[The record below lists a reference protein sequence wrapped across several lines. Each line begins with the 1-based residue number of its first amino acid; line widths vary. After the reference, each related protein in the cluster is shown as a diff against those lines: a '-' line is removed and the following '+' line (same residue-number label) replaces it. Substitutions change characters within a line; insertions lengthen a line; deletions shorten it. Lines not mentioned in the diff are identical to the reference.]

1 MSVLSFPRLHLRGAM
16 SWDPVVSNNDPAVY
30 DEVAA
35 RARLAPGERV
45 ACFRERMIASTVER
59 GDWNY
64 FGTHRCAL
72 EGAHVSGGSLAPG
85 DRGDL
90 LDDGVR
96 DAPVGL
102 VGKLVDIDPTGICSQ
117 LFFDDLAVGVP
128 GRPHLRARPRRRMSS
143 RWLNFGRN
151 LIRLPFAGHASA
163 AWQTVFPTTD
173 VEFRRTGESPLL
185 TGLAAAL
192 EDPRARGLVLRLSTY
207 RTLYFQNGLLN
218 ELEPAADLGQLQ
230 RLHERGLPVSNPA
243 YSLVV
248 GTLGVWFDGESE
260 SVPEGRRLFSA
271 GPVPVRN
278 AGGWLA
284 AAGPAAAVYHRDLE
298 VLSLD
303 LSNTVPEL
311 DRDAEK
317 ADFGPLEVAV
327 QTDEDVVGIGRIEP
341 SAYDRPA
348 YEAGA
353 GIVDVD
359 VSGHA
364 DVASLLSRGRLLIR
378 VDTPT
383 GRTALL
389 TEQAFAASCDD
400 CNVYLD
406 QDDSRT
412 LVIRVRERGER
423 PSRPLSVLVATYAQ
437 AEEGIVFSGVM
448 TVLPVSQDGTASL
461 QVRGEQ
467 AGCRHLGY
475 TVFDGGAIPVPPATL
490 PLATADFTSV
500 RTLPFDDELEKTTPD
515 EALTFDFVYTTILS
529 TYDAIAPRMSNIL
542 DLADAAAVRTFA
554 RRILE
559 VVDPALFESSRYM
572 PVTRDLSRGRRTL
585 LRRFCTLRLTSPTP
599 TETPPPEPPTAA
611 RPVELFAAGVAEP
624 GPHGSS
630 ERRTAPIGERFDK
643 RALR

>member
-1 MSVLSFPRLHLRGAM
+1 
-16 SWDPVVSNNDPAVY
+16 
-30 DEVAA
+30 
-35 RARLAPGERV
+35 
-45 ACFRERMIASTVER
+45 
-59 GDWNY
+59 
-64 FGTHRCAL
+64 
-72 EGAHVSGGSLAPG
+72 
-85 DRGDL
+85 
-90 LDDGVR
+90 
-96 DAPVGL
+96 
-102 VGKLVDIDPTGICSQ
+102 
-117 LFFDDLAVGVP
+117 
-128 GRPHLRARPRRRMSS
+128 
-143 RWLNFGRN
+143 
-151 LIRLPFAGHASA
+151 
-163 AWQTVFPTTD
+163 
-173 VEFRRTGESPLL
+173 
-185 TGLAAAL
+185 
-192 EDPRARGLVLRLSTY
+192 
-207 RTLYFQNGLLN
+207 
-218 ELEPAADLGQLQ
+218 
-230 RLHERGLPVSNPA
+230 
-243 YSLVV
+243 
-248 GTLGVWFDGESE
+248 
-260 SVPEGRRLFSA
+260 
-271 GPVPVRN
+271 
-278 AGGWLA
+278 
-284 AAGPAAAVYHRDLE
+284 VYHRDLE

-389 TEQAFAASCDD
+389 TEQALAASCDD

-500 RTLPFDDELEKTTPD
+500 RTLPFDDELEETTPD

-599 TETPPPEPPTAA
+599 TEAPPPEPPTAA
-611 RPVELFAAGVAEP
+611 RPVEPFAAGVAEP

>member
-1 MSVLSFPRLHLRGAM
+1 
-16 SWDPVVSNNDPAVY
+16 
-30 DEVAA
+30 
-35 RARLAPGERV
+35 
-45 ACFRERMIASTVER
+45 
-59 GDWNY
+59 
-64 FGTHRCAL
+64 
-72 EGAHVSGGSLAPG
+72 
-85 DRGDL
+85 
-90 LDDGVR
+90 
-96 DAPVGL
+96 
-102 VGKLVDIDPTGICSQ
+102 
-117 LFFDDLAVGVP
+117 
-128 GRPHLRARPRRRMSS
+128 MSS

-151 LIRLPFAGHASA
+151 LIRLPFAGRASA

-173 VEFRRTGESPLL
+173 VEVRRTGESPLL

-207 RTLYFQNGLLN
+207 RTLYFQNGVLN

-278 AGGWLA
+278 AGGRPA
-284 AAGPAAAVYHRDLE
+284 AAGPAAALFHPGLQT
-298 VLSLD
+298 LSLD
-303 LSNTVPEL
+303 LADTVPEL

-317 ADFGPLEVAV
+317 ADFGPLEVVV
-327 QTDEDVVGIGRIEP
+327 QTEDDVVGIGRIEP
-341 SAYDRPA
+341 SAYDRCA
-348 YEAGA
+348 YEARA

-359 VSGHA
+359 VSGSA

-383 GRTALL
+383 GRTELL

-406 QDDSRT
+406 QDDSRR

-423 PSRPLSVLVATYAQ
+423 PSRPLSVLVAAYVQ
-437 AEEGIVFSGVM
+437 AEDIVFSGDM
-448 TVLPVSQDGTASL
+448 TVLPVSEDGTASL
-461 QVRGEQ
+461 PIRGEQ
-467 AGCRHLGY
+467 AGYRHLGY
-475 TVFDGGAIPVPPATL
+475 TVFDGGDIPVPPATL

-500 RTLPFDDELEKTTPD
+500 RTLPFDDELEETTPD
-515 EALTFDFVYTTILS
+515 EALTFDFVYTNILS

-599 TETPPPEPPTAA
+599 TEMPPPEPPTAA
-611 RPVELFAAGVAEP
+611 RPVEPLAAGLGEP
-624 GPHGSS
+624 GPDGSG
-630 ERRTAPIGERFDK
+630 ERRTAPSDERFDK